1 MKTNLQAL
9 ARAVAEIGAT
19 LPREQLSFLADAA
32 VSLSAEGTSRQSKA
46 LPRMVQRMLRRYGAT
61 PVTIDV
67 PTALSSR
74 ERQEFTELLTKLL
87 KRPVTVD
94 IVENPSLIGGV
105 RVKISDERFDF
116 SLRGALNQIPA
127 AFSSLHS

>member
-9 ARAVAEIGAT
+9 AKAVAEIAAT
-19 LPREQLSFLADAA
+19 LPRARLPELADAA
-32 VSLSAEGTSRQSKA
+32 TSLCSDSRQVKT
-46 LPRMVQRMLRRYGAT
+46 LPRMVQRMLRRYGAL

-74 ERQEFTELLTKLL
+74 EQQEFTELLTKLL
-87 KRPVTVD
+87 KRPIAVD
-94 IVENPSLIGGV
+94 IVENASLIGGA
-105 RVKISDERFDF
+105 RVKISDERFDY
-116 SLRGALNQIPA
+116 SLRGALNRIPA